1 MFFCSKGIK
10 AGGLEFGCMGCCLPV
25 GSAMS
30 RKALFVRWP
39 PDFSIFYLRSVGK
52 IGVNRVRVDTNYT
65 ILTNLAHARM
75 LSDGEIGRPLLDEGY
90 RPEIPWAGMHGWE
103 EGKANHPKEVP

>member
-1 MFFCSKGIK
+1 
-10 AGGLEFGCMGCCLPV
+10 
-25 GSAMS
+25 
-30 RKALFVRWP
+30 
-39 PDFSIFYLRSVGK
+39 
-52 IGVNRVRVDTNYT
+52 
-65 ILTNLAHARM
+65 M